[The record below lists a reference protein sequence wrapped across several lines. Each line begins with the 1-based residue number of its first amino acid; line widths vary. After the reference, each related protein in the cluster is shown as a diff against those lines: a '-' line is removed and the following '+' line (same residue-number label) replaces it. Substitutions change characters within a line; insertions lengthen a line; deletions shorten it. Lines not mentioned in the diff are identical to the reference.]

1 METLITAAHECA
13 AAGHG
18 ERGPII
24 ARAARVLNLSP
35 QRTHALVAKT
45 ARSLGLAAP
54 RKKRADAGESAI
66 SAADLDAIAGVRLKD
81 LRNGK
86 RMITLDDTIDMLY
99 ADGKISARL
108 STSHVG
114 KLLRQRG
121 LDLDS
126 LTAPAP
132 HVCMRTEHINA
143 VVQVDAS
150 TCVLYHAPNG
160 ELRIIEEGGVHYKN
174 KPHNLVPVL
183 DKLLTRFV
191 AVEHA
196 SGCIAARFYVG
207 GETTEN
213 LLDFLMWLVTQRH
226 GAGGEPMPFHGVP
239 YLLYSDQGGMF
250 KSGPVRS
257 FCSAMGI
264 AQQWHAPGNSRATG
278 SAEVAQNI
286 FERGFESRLRFID
299 RARLDVP
306 YLNAMA
312 EQWMHHFNGTKKHSR
327 HGMTRYAAWSTIS
340 TEHLR
345 IAPSMEIMRSLPAS
359 LAQPRQ
365 VSGNMTVSY
374 AMRGQGSREYDV
386 RYVPGISPRSKVL
399 VCVNPLAAPAVRV
412 GVTDQDTGEIVWH
425 EVQPTQEGF
434 MGYQASAPVL
444 GKDEYQAMP
453 ATPADE
459 RRTRI
464 AAQAFASNGAPAT
477 ATQAQAAAKAGA
489 TPYQD
494 QFDSFAD
501 VKAGAASLPTYLQR
515 PGTPHQA
522 QAPSVEPERLSVAEA
537 CKRMRLALGE
547 AYDSSTYAWL
557 QERYGSTGVP
567 EDVAQGLIAARRQAM
582 EPTPAPAGLRV
593 VAGGA

>member
-18 ERGPII
+18 ERGAII

-150 TCVLYHAPNG
+150 ICVLYHAPNG

-174 KPHNLVPVL
+174 KPQNLVPVL

-312 EQWMHHFNGTKKHSR
+312 EQWMHQFNGTKKHSR

-464 AAQAFASNGAPAT
+464 AAQAFASNGVPAT

>member
-18 ERGPII
+18 ERGAII

-99 ADGKISARL
+99 AAGKISARL

-143 VVQVDAS
+143 VVQVDG
-150 TCVLYHAPNG
+150 TICVLYRAPNG

-174 KPHNLVPVL
+174 KPQNLVPVL

-312 EQWMHHFNGTKKHSR
+312 EQWMHQFNGTKKHSR
-327 HGMTRYAAWSTIS
+327 HRMTRYAAWSTIS

-464 AAQAFASNGAPAT
+464 AAQAFASNGVPAT

-515 PGTPHQA
+515 PGTPHEA
-522 QAPSVEPERLSVAEA
+522 QAPSVEPERLSVAAA
-537 CKRMRLALGE
+537 CQYMRQQLGSLYDPGTYTWLAQKHGD
-547 AYDSSTYAWL
+547 A
-557 QERYGSTGVP
+557 GVP
-567 EDVAQGLIAARRQAM
+567 RDVADGLVAARRQALV
-582 EPTPAPAGLRV
+582 PAPAPAALRV